1 MMVKKSGDEI
11 ASNQKDWGLGV
22 KFTQKLMGQENPL
35 WGIFFPPKKPFH
47 ASNHVLSHYAATSAS
62 WKKNR
67 NTLFGSKTLNK
78 LIRFLEETNK
88 MEAVERLTALKKAY
102 ADIMLNTTKEAAA
115 RIMASESKAARYQ
128 HELRV
133 AKEEGLRMLMRLK
146 QMMDLKVRG
155 AEAASLNQQKKIEE
169 VEAQL
174 QEAEDIV
181 KDLREEL
188 REVQAELERV
198 KNKNMLLVD
207 EPDYT
212 CLRELQDKSR
222 IYSSQS
228 VKFAEPNLQNESSLA
243 SDVRIPHP
251 YQRDRVVQKCYNKTV
266 CLNNLCNGSPDS
278 PSITLRNKEPGL
290 FRKVCAHR
298 IRACERNLLDRES
311 YRSGK
316 HDKVKNT
323 SVREHEEG
331 KDTFKEPAHGTKTL
345 SYLETNLLAGVK
357 LSSSKSFVSKRKRA
371 IRGRKSITPPRWE
384 QSDKPIQVFDANS
397 GENPSKIAPR
407 WFPHKPQPGIEP
419 GCVESSEKEAVLVER
434 CDAQEGM
441 CQDQAL
447 IENLLLLRQ
456 KTEPAQNSGT
466 PYCKLDAENLLVNDL
481 ESKSSDITSGFPDQ
495 ARRERVI
502 KYTFQ
507 RKRKRQTLSESDGN
521 VSLETDTLER
531 QPGNKQN
538 GDDGLN
544 LQKPSLETA
553 SFEDDL
559 PLAQVARQLM
569 SLSENKWW
577 L

>member
-1 MMVKKSGDEI
+1 
-11 ASNQKDWGLGV
+11 
-22 KFTQKLMGQENPL
+22 
-35 WGIFFPPKKPFH
+35 
-47 ASNHVLSHYAATSAS
+47 
-62 WKKNR
+62 
-67 NTLFGSKTLNK
+67 
-78 LIRFLEETNK
+78 
-88 MEAVERLTALKKAY
+88 MEAVKRLTALKKAY
-102 ADIMLNTTKEAAA
+102 AEIMLNTTKEAAA

-133 AKEEGLRMLMRLK
+133 AKEEGVRMLMRLK
-146 QMMDLKVRG
+146 QMMDSKVRD
-155 AEAASLNQQKKIEE
+155 AEATSLNQQKKIEE

-212 CLRELQDKSR
+212 CLRELPDENR
-222 IYSSQS
+222 IDSSQS
-228 VKFAEPNLQNESSLA
+228 VKFAEPNLQNESTVA
-243 SDVRIPHP
+243 SNVRIPHP
-251 YQRDRVVQKCYNKTV
+251 CKRDGVQKCYKKTV
-266 CLNNLCNGSPDS
+266 SINNSCNGSPDL
-278 PSITLRNKEPGL
+278 PSIILRNKEHGL
-290 FRKVCAHR
+290 FRKVCTHR
-298 IRACERNLLDRES
+298 IRACERNLLDGES

-316 HDKVKNT
+316 HGKVKNT

-331 KDTFKEPAHGTKTL
+331 KDTFVEPAHGIKTL
-345 SYLETNLLAGVK
+345 SYLEMNLLAGVK
-357 LSSSKSFVSKRKRA
+357 LSSSKSFVAKRKRA
-371 IRGRKSITPPRWE
+371 IRGRKSITPPHGE
-384 QSDKPIQVFDANS
+384 QSDTLLKPIQVLDANS
-397 GENPSKIAPR
+397 GENPSKMVPR
-407 WFPHKPQPGIEP
+407 CFPHKPQPGIEP
-419 GCVESSEKEAVLVER
+419 GCKESSEKEAVLVEC
-434 CDAQEGM
+434 CDAQDRM

-456 KTEPAQNSGT
+456 KTEPAQSSGT

-481 ESKSSDITSGFPDQ
+481 ESKSSDITSRFPDQ

-507 RKRKRQTLSESDGN
+507 RKRKRQTLSESDVN

-531 QPGNKQN
+531 QSGNKQN
-538 GDDGLN
+538 GDEGLD
-544 LQKPSLETA
+544 LQKRSLEIE